1 MVDDDVPENDT
12 AIEEDYKQTKEKKK
26 EQKKIKKEI
35 RKKTEKLDL
44 YVWK

>member
-1 MVDDDVPENDT
+1 MVGDDVPENDT
-12 AIEEDYKQTKEKKK
+12 AIEEDYKKTHEKKK

-35 RKKTEKLDL
+35 RKKTEKLDS